1 MNPGGGLEDWE
12 RYGVGTKDITRLRR
26 EIWQEFSDSQV
37 ELLNS
42 LRDEISSR
50 RWKIMLEVDA
60 VQDYVSALETTVRDP
75 DIIKVL
81 AQISKRLKEVHR
93 ELSRIPEEIIPP
105 F

>member
-1 MNPGGGLEDWE
+1 M
-12 RYGVGTKDITRLRR
+12 GTKELTRLRR
-26 EIWQEFSDSQV
+26 EIWQEFSNSQV

-42 LRDEISSR
+42 LRDQISSR

-60 VQDYVSALETTVRDP
+60 VQDYLAAIEHAVQEP
-75 DIIKVL
+75 DIKKAL
-81 AQISKRLKEVHR
+81 AEVSNRLKEVHR

>member
-1 MNPGGGLEDWE
+1 
-12 RYGVGTKDITRLRR
+12 VGTEDVTRLRR

-60 VQDYVSALETTVRDP
+60 VQKYLDALEVTVQDP
-75 DIIKVL
+75 EIKKVL
-81 AQISKRLKEVHR
+81 AVVSKRLKEVHR
-93 ELSRIPEEIIPP
+93 ELSRIPEEVIPP

>member
-1 MNPGGGLEDWE
+1 MGSEDL
-12 RYGVGTKDITRLRR
+12 IRLRR

-50 RWKIMLEVDA
+50 RWKIMLEIDTIRGFVT
-60 VQDYVSALETTVRDP
+60 ALETTVQEP
-75 DIIKVL
+75 ELKKIVVEV
-81 AQISKRLKEVHR
+81 SERLTEVHR
-93 ELSRIPEEIIPP
+93 ELSRIPEEILPP

>member
-1 MNPGGGLEDWE
+1 MSTED
-12 RYGVGTKDITRLRR
+12 VTRLRR

-37 ELLNS
+37 ELLSS

-60 VQDYVSALETTVRDP
+60 VRDYVAALETMVQDP
-75 DIIKVL
+75 DIMKVL
-81 AQISKRLKEVHR
+81 AEISRRLKEVHR
-93 ELSRIPEEIIPP
+93 ELSRIPEEVIPP

>member
-1 MNPGGGLEDWE
+1 M
-12 RYGVGTKDITRLRR
+12 GTKDVTRLRR

-60 VQDYVSALETTVRDP
+60 VQEYLDALEATVQDP
-75 DIIKVL
+75 EISKVL
-81 AQISKRLKEVHR
+81 AVVSKRLKEVHR

>member
-12 RYGVGTKDITRLRR
+12 RHGVGTKEITRLRR

-37 ELLNS
+37 ELLSS

-60 VQDYVSALETTVRDP
+60 VQDYVAALETTVEEP
-75 DIIKVL
+75 DIMKVL
-81 AQISKRLKEVHR
+81 AEISKRLR
-93 ELSRIPEEIIPP
+93 EIHLDLSRIPEEIIPP

>member
-1 MNPGGGLEDWE
+1 M
-12 RYGVGTKDITRLRR
+12 GTKEITRLRR

-42 LRDEISSR
+42 LRDQISSR

-60 VQDYVSALETTVRDP
+60 VQEYLVALETTVQDP
-75 DIIKVL
+75 DITKVL
-81 AQISKRLKEVHR
+81 AEISKRLKDVHR
-93 ELSRIPEEIIPP
+93 DLSRIPEEVIPP

>member
-1 MNPGGGLEDWE
+1 MGSQELS
-12 RYGVGTKDITRLRR
+12 RLRR

-50 RWKIMLEVDA
+50 RWKIMLEIDA
-60 VQDYVSALETTVRDP
+60 VRGYVTGVETTVQDP
-75 DIIKVL
+75 ELKKTL
-81 AQISKRLKEVHR
+81 AEVSARLTQVHR
-93 ELSRIPEEIIPP
+93 ELSRIPEEILPP

>member
-1 MNPGGGLEDWE
+1 MGTEDL
-12 RYGVGTKDITRLRR
+12 TRLRR

-60 VQDYVSALETTVRDP
+60 VQDYLDALEATVQDP
-75 DIIKVL
+75 EINKVL
-81 AQISKRLKEVHR
+81 AEVLKRLKEVHR
-93 ELSRIPEEIIPP
+93 ELSRIPEEVIPP

>member
-1 MNPGGGLEDWE
+1 MGTED
-12 RYGVGTKDITRLRR
+12 VTRLRR

-37 ELLNS
+37 KLLNS

-60 VQDYVSALETTVRDP
+60 VQDYLDALEATVQDP
-75 DIIKVL
+75 EINKVL
-81 AQISKRLKEVHR
+81 AEVLKRLKEVHR
-93 ELSRIPEEIIPP
+93 ELSRIPEEVIPP

>member
-1 MNPGGGLEDWE
+1 MSTED
-12 RYGVGTKDITRLRR
+12 VTRLRR

-37 ELLNS
+37 ELLSS

-60 VQDYVSALETTVRDP
+60 VRDYVAALETMVQDP
-75 DIIKVL
+75 DIMKVL
-81 AQISKRLKEVHR
+81 AEISKRLKEVHR
-93 ELSRIPEEIIPP
+93 ELSRIPEEVIPP

>member
-37 ELLNS
+37 ELLSS

-60 VQDYVSALETTVRDP
+60 VQEYVGALETTAEDP
-75 DIIKVL
+75 DIMKVL
-81 AQISKRLKEVHR
+81 AEILKRLKEVHR

-105 F
+105 L

>member
-12 RYGVGTKDITRLRR
+12 RYGVGTKEITRLRR

-37 ELLNS
+37 ELLSS

-60 VQDYVSALETTVRDP
+60 VREYVRALETMADDP
-75 DIIKVL
+75 DIMKVL
-81 AQISKRLKEVHR
+81 AEISKRLKEVHR

>member
-1 MNPGGGLEDWE
+1 MGSEDL
-12 RYGVGTKDITRLRR
+12 TRLRR

-60 VQDYVSALETTVRDP
+60 VQDYLDGLETTVQDP
-75 DIIKVL
+75 EIKKVL
-81 AQISKRLKEVHR
+81 VVVSKRLKEVHR

>member
-1 MNPGGGLEDWE
+1 M
-12 RYGVGTKDITRLRR
+12 GTKEITRLRR

-42 LRDEISSR
+42 LRDQISSR

-60 VQDYVSALETTVRDP
+60 VQEYLAALETTVQDP
-75 DIIKVL
+75 DVTKVL
-81 AQISKRLKEVHR
+81 AEVSKRLKEVHR
-93 ELSRIPEEIIPP
+93 ELSRIPEEVIPP

>member
-1 MNPGGGLEDWE
+1 MGTEDL
-12 RYGVGTKDITRLRR
+12 TRLRR

-60 VQDYVSALETTVRDP
+60 VQDYLDALEATVQDP
-75 DIIKVL
+75 EINKVL
-81 AQISKRLKEVHR
+81 AEVSKRLIEVHR
-93 ELSRIPEEIIPP
+93 ELSRIPEEVIPP